1 MRKGSRFKA
10 LGSRVG
16 LKSSYEGLQEDVK
29 RLKTP
34 ALEVWKNQ
42 YPDRDYTV
50 KIDIPEFTCLCPK
63 TGLPDFANI
72 TIRYI
77 PDRWCIELKS
87 LKYYEV
93 SFRNVGIFNEHVV
106 NKILD
111 DFVKACAPKWAEVFG
126 EFNARGGIK
135 TTVSAEYKNRSNQ

>member
-1 MRKGSRFKA
+1 MRRG
-10 LGSRVG
+10 
-16 LKSSYEGLQEDVK
+16 SYEGLQEDVK

-34 ALEVWKNQ
+34 ALEVWRNQ
-42 YPDRDYTV
+42 YPDRDYVV

-72 TIRYI
+72 TIRYV
-77 PDRWCIELKS
+77 PDKWCVELKS

-93 SFRNVGIFNEHVV
+93 SFRDVGIFNEHVI
-106 NKILD
+106 NRILD
-111 DFVKACAPKWAEVFG
+111 DFVKACRPRRAEIVG

-135 TTVSAEYKNRSNQ
+135 TIVTREYKKE